1 MLNVG
6 DVRSTDDIT
15 CSDGKEGGA
24 EDDGASLHSLDL
36 TCEASLAKVYRG
48 ECEDPSTQSHQQRP
62 GENLQMDVGPRLCT
76 YLETHSKCLSFKI
89 EDILPPSLDI
99 LSSVF

>member
-1 MLNVG
+1 MFNVG

-48 ECEDPSTQSHQQRP
+48 ECEDPSAQSHQQRP
-62 GENLQMDVGPRLCT
+62 GENLQMDVGPRLCYIHT
-76 YLETHSKCLSFKI
+76 WRHTPNACPSKLKI
-89 EDILPPSLDI
+89 FCRLP
-99 LSSVF
+99 

>member
-36 TCEASLAKVYRG
+36 TCEPPLTKV
-48 ECEDPSTQSHQQRP
+48 
-62 GENLQMDVGPRLCT
+62 
-76 YLETHSKCLSFKI
+76 
-89 EDILPPSLDI
+89 
-99 LSSVF
+99 